1 MATMVS
7 GIAPRSGL
15 GFAELDELPKRVILG
30 LSAATTGPY
39 ACSLRAERNTYRT
52 LHEQASAKARRL
64 EAELADARGA
74 CQSMNEA
81 LRDHERKAGIV
92 EVDGFT
98 VHGDQR
104 LGAVTRWD
112 GDAQRRCARLKKP
125 NV

>member
-1 MATMVS
+1 MQEMLSGIFDLMGLATGLLFGWIASRRALVTGNFGGAMATMVS

-64 EAELADARGA
+64 PKYERSAAR
-74 CQSMNEA
+74 
-81 LRDHERKAGIV
+81 
-92 EVDGFT
+92 
-98 VHGDQR
+98 
-104 LGAVTRWD
+104 
-112 GDAQRRCARLKKP
+112 P
-125 NV
+125 